1 MISINERGLILKW
14 KKEGKSQQDIAELL
28 GCNQSSVS
36 RLLVKYKKKGTIM
49 NLPRS
54 GRPTPL
60 DNKTQR
66 KLKKEI
72 EEKIKE
78 ARDSFSSISTK
89 QVRVIIQNKLNKLY
103 SPRHIERI
111 MHKLGFSLI
120 TPRPQHVRH
129 NQEKVDSFRE
139 EFKKNSIRSTW
150 IMN

>member
-14 KKEGKSQQDIAELL
+14 KKEGKSQQDIADLL

-36 RLLVKYKKKGTIM
+36 RLLVKYKQKGTTK

-72 EEKIKE
+72 ARKIKK
-78 ARDSFSSISTK
+78 ANGSF
-89 QVRVIIQNKLNKLY
+89 
-103 SPRHIERI
+103 
-111 MHKLGFSLI
+111 
-120 TPRPQHVRH
+120 
-129 NQEKVDSFRE
+129 
-139 EFKKNSIRSTW
+139 NSMYIKYTS
-150 IMN
+150 